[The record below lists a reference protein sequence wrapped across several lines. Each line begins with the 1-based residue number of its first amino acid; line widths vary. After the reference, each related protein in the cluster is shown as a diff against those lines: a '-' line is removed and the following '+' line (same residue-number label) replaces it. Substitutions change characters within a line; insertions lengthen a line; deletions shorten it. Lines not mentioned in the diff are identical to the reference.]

1 MKGSILNGVGNYPN
15 PILFLM
21 GYQLDFS
28 VVIKNLPLF
37 LKGVFLTVEI
47 SFFAILIGLSIGIF
61 AAVAR
66 TSRFKILNLI
76 GATYVEV
83 FRNTPL
89 LIQIFIIFFGLP
101 GIGIKLSPYISGLT
115 ALVLYVGAYNT
126 EVIRAGLEAIPRGQI
141 EAAKSIG
148 LTGIQTFLYIIL
160 PQMFRISLPALGN
173 NWVALVKNSSLVSV
187 IGMVELTW
195 VALDLNALTFRSFEL
210 FGAATLFYLI
220 LIFILINM
228 QNFVERRF
236 TYKT

>member
-1 MKGSILNGVGNYPN
+1 LGLERGSN

-21 GYQLDFS
+21 GYQLDLS
-28 VVIKNLPLF
+28 VVIKHLPLF

-47 SFFAILIGLSIGIF
+47 SFFAIVIGLCIGILS
-61 AAVAR
+61 AVAR
-66 TSRFKILNLI
+66 TSRIRILNLI
-76 GATYVEV
+76 AAVYVEV

-101 GIGIKLSPYISGLT
+101 SIGIKLSPYVSGLT

-148 LTGIQTFLYIIL
+148 LTGVQTFLYIIL

-195 VALDLNALTFRSFEL
+195 VAMDLNALTFRSFEL
-210 FGAATLFYLI
+210 FGAATLFYLV
-220 LIFILINM
+220 LIFILINI
-228 QNFVERRF
+228 QNFVEKRF
-236 TYKT
+236 AYKT

>member
-1 MKGSILNGVGNYPN
+1 
-15 PILFLM
+15 M

-47 SFFAILIGLSIGIF
+47 SFVAIVIGLVIGILG
-61 AAVAR
+61 AAAR
-66 TSRFKILNLI
+66 TSRFKTLHVI

-101 GIGIKLSPYISGLT
+101 GLGIKLSPYASGLT

-126 EVIRAGLEAIPRGQI
+126 EVIRAGLEAVAKGQV
-141 EAAKSIG
+141 EAAKSLG
-148 LTGIQTFLYIIL
+148 LTGVQTFLYIVL
-160 PQMFRISLPALGN
+160 PQTLRISLPALGN

-195 VALDLNALTFRSFEL
+195 VASDLNALTFRSFEL

-220 LIFILINM
+220 LIFILTNI
-228 QNFVERRF
+228 QNFVEKRF
-236 TYKT
+236 SYKM

>member
-1 MKGSILNGVGNYPN
+1 
-15 PILFLM
+15 M

-28 VVIKNLPLF
+28 VVIKHLPLF

-47 SFFAILIGLSIGIF
+47 SFFAIIIGLCIGILS
-61 AAVAR
+61 AVAR
-66 TSRFKILNLI
+66 TSRIKILNLI
-76 GATYVEV
+76 AAVYVEV

-101 GIGIKLSPYISGLT
+101 SIGIKLSPYISGLT

-148 LTGIQTFLYIIL
+148 LTGVQTFLYIIL

-195 VALDLNALTFRSFEL
+195 VAMDLNALTFRSFEL

-220 LIFILINM
+220 LIFILTNI
-228 QNFVERRF
+228 QNFVEKRF
-236 TYKT
+236 AYKT

>member
-1 MKGSILNGVGNYPN
+1 MGLGKSPN
-15 PILFLM
+15 PILFPM
-21 GYQLDFS
+21 GYQLDPS
-28 VVIKNLPLF
+28 VVIKHLPLF

-47 SFFAILIGLSIGIF
+47 SFFAIVIGLLIGIL

-66 TSRFKILNLI
+66 TSRFKILNFI
-76 GATYVEV
+76 AAAYVEV

-126 EVIRAGLEAIPRGQI
+126 EVIRSGLEAVPRGQM
-141 EAAKSIG
+141 EAAKSLG
-148 LTGIQTFLYIIL
+148 LTGVQAFLYIVL

-195 VALDLNALTFRSFEL
+195 VAMDLNALTFRSFEL
-210 FGAATLFYLI
+210 FGAATIFYLI
-220 LIFILINM
+220 LIFILTNI
-228 QNFVERRF
+228 QNFVEKRF
-236 TYKT
+236 AYKT

>member
-1 MKGSILNGVGNYPN
+1 MS
-15 PILFLM
+15 
-21 GYQLDFS
+21 YQFDLS
-28 VVIKNLPLF
+28 VVIKHLPLF

-47 SFFAILIGLSIGIF
+47 SFFAILIGLCIGIL

-66 TSRFKILNLI
+66 TSRLRILQLLGSI
-76 GATYVEV
+76 YVEV

-101 GIGIKLSPYISGLT
+101 GLGIKLSPYVSGLT

-126 EVIRAGLEAIPRGQI
+126 EVIRAGLEAVPRGQV
-141 EAAKSIG
+141 EAAKSLG
-148 LTGIQTFLYIIL
+148 LKGVQTFLYVIL
-160 PQMFRISLPALGN
+160 PQTFRISLPALGN

-195 VALDLNALTFRSFEL
+195 VASDLNALTFRSFEL

-220 LIFILINM
+220 LILILTHI
-228 QNFVERRF
+228 QNFVEKRF
-236 TYKT
+236 SYKT

>member
-1 MKGSILNGVGNYPN
+1 
-15 PILFLM
+15 M
-21 GYQLDFS
+21 GYQLDLS
-28 VVIKNLPLF
+28 VVIKHLPLF

-47 SFFAILIGLSIGIF
+47 SFFAIVIGLCIGILS
-61 AAVAR
+61 AVAR
-66 TSRFKILNLI
+66 TSRIRILNLI
-76 GATYVEV
+76 AAVYVEV

-101 GIGIKLSPYISGLT
+101 SIGIKLSPYVSGLT

-148 LTGIQTFLYIIL
+148 LTGVQTFLYIIL

-195 VALDLNALTFRSFEL
+195 VAMDLNALTFRSFEL
-210 FGAATLFYLI
+210 FGAATLFYLV
-220 LIFILINM
+220 LIFILINI
-228 QNFVERRF
+228 QNFVEKRF
-236 TYKT
+236 AYKT

>member
-1 MKGSILNGVGNYPN
+1 MGLGKSPN
-15 PILFLM
+15 PILFPM
-21 GYQLDFS
+21 GYQLDPS
-28 VVIKNLPLF
+28 IVIKHLPLF

-47 SFFAILIGLSIGIF
+47 SFFAIVIGLSIGIL

-76 GATYVEV
+76 SAIYVEL

-126 EVIRAGLEAIPRGQI
+126 EVIRSGLEAVPRGQM
-141 EAAKSIG
+141 EAAKSLG
-148 LTGIQTFLYIIL
+148 LTGVQAFLYIIL
-160 PQMFRISLPALGN
+160 PQTVRISLPALGN
-173 NWVALVKNSSLVSV
+173 NWVSLVKNSSLVSV

-210 FGAATLFYLI
+210 FGAATIFYLI
-220 LIFILINM
+220 LIFILINI
-228 QNFVERRF
+228 QNFVEKRF
-236 TYKT
+236 AYKT

>member
-1 MKGSILNGVGNYPN
+1 
-15 PILFLM
+15 M

-28 VVIKNLPLF
+28 VVIKHLPLF

-47 SFFAILIGLSIGIF
+47 SFFAIIIGLCIGIL

-66 TSRFKILNLI
+66 TSRIKILNLI
-76 GATYVEV
+76 AAVYVEV

-101 GIGIKLSPYISGLT
+101 SIGIKLSPYISGLT

-148 LTGIQTFLYIIL
+148 LTGVQTFLYIIL

-195 VALDLNALTFRSFEL
+195 VAMDLNALTFRSFEL

-220 LIFILINM
+220 LIFILTNI
-228 QNFVERRF
+228 QNFVEKRF
-236 TYKT
+236 AYKT